1 MSKGASVRA
10 EKGDKGKFLKEQKSM
25 LEIVY
30 VKLYMDVMC
39 VRNCNHL

>member
-10 EKGDKGKFLKEQKSM
+10 EKGDKGKVLNEQKSM
-25 LEIVY
+25 LEIVD